1 MTMASKQVWETWHNP
16 KALNKGED
24 EDILS
29 MIRDVVETIHN
40 LERMYGNEVA
50 RLTVRSLL
58 QEYHALASVANARD
72 LRNYEHP

>member
-1 MTMASKQVWETWHNP
+1 MQVWETWHNP
-16 KALNKGED
+16 KVLNKGED

-40 LERMYGNEVA
+40 LERMYGHTVA

-58 QEYHALASVANARD
+58 QEYHALVGVANARGLD
-72 LRNYEHP
+72 NYARP

>member
-1 MTMASKQVWETWHNP
+1 MASKQVWETWHNP
-16 KALNKGED
+16 KVLNKGED

-40 LERMYGNEVA
+40 LERMYGNEAA
-50 RLTVRSLL
+50 RLTVRGLL
-58 QEYHALASVANARD
+58 QEYHALVSVANARD